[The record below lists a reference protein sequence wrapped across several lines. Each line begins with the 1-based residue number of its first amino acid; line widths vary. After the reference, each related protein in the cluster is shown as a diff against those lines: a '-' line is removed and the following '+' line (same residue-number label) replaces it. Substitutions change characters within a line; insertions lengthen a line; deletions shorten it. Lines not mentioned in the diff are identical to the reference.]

1 MSENMTFY
9 DELVWRG
16 LVQDISS
23 PELIDKLNEGGLT
36 FYIGTDPTAD
46 SMHIGHYS
54 SFLIC
59 KRMAQHGH
67 HPILL
72 VGGATGL
79 IGDPKPDAERPM
91 ITYEE
96 VEHNIKGLKKQAED
110 IFGFD
115 VVNNY
120 DWTKDINVIDF
131 LRDYGKYFNVNYML
145 AKDKVKSRMDS
156 GITYAEFS
164 YMILQ
169 ALDFLWLYENRNCTL
184 QVAGSDQWGNITS
197 GIELIRRKID
207 KTAYGM
213 VMPLVTDST
222 GKKFGKT
229 EGNAL
234 WLDKNKTSPYEMYQ
248 YLINLEDSMIVDY
261 LKKLTFLTPD
271 EIMEI
276 EKQHNE
282 APHLRIAQK
291 ALAKE
296 IITDL
301 HGEEEYNKAVQIS
314 QALFG
319 GDLSGLSADDIL
331 LAAKQV
337 PAVSVKEGTKLI
349 DLLVDQG
356 ICTSR
361 REAREML
368 NAGAININN
377 EKHTDENE
385 LIGKDQAIDGKV
397 LIIRKGKKKQY
408 IGTIGE

>member
-1 MSENMTFY
+1 MAKKMTFFE
-9 DELVWRG
+9 ELQWRG

-23 PELIDKLNEGGLT
+23 PDLIDKLNKGGLT

-54 SFLIC
+54 SFLIS
-59 KRMAQHGH
+59 KRLAQHGH
-67 HPILL
+67 HPLLL

-91 ITYEE
+91 ITKEE
-96 VEHNIKGLKKQAED
+96 VEHNYQGLKKQAED
-110 IFGFD
+110 IFGFE
-115 VVNNY
+115 VVNNW

-131 LRDYGKYFNVNYML
+131 LRDYGKYFNIGYML
-145 AKDKVKSRMDS
+145 AKDKVRSRLES

-169 ALDFLWLYENRNCTL
+169 ALDFLYLYENRDCVL

-197 GIELIRRKID
+197 GIELIKKKIG
-207 KTAYGM
+207 KEAYGM

-234 WLDKNKTSPYEMYQ
+234 WLDKNKTSSYEMYQ
-248 YLINLEDSMIVDY
+248 YLINLEDSMIIDY

-271 EIMEI
+271 EIETI

-282 APHLRIAQK
+282 APHLRIAHK
-291 ALAKE
+291 ALAKD
-296 IITDL
+296 IITGL
-301 HGEEEYNKAVQIS
+301 HGEEEYNKAVKIS
-314 QALFG
+314 EALFG
-319 GDLSGLSADDIL
+319 GDLDGLSSDDIIL
-331 LAAKQV
+331 GMKQV
-337 PAVSVKEGTKLI
+337 PSIKLKEDVKLI
-349 DLLVDQG
+349 DLLVDNN
-356 ICTSR
+356 ICSSK

-368 NAGAININN
+368 EANAISLNN
-377 EKHTDENE
+377 VKHNDENE
-385 LIGKDQAIDGKV
+385 VITKDLAIDNKV
-397 LIIRKGKKKQY
+397 IIIRKGKKKQF
-408 IGTIGE
+408 IGLYE